1 MTTVHKKAS
10 KAIAFTVALRLP
22 FAGTAVALVLIALT
36 IVAAPTGTAGAREI
50 GAQAWPASQL
60 ESGLAVSGNPVG
72 VLDVRMAVHDD
83 STHTREFKEDDS
95 EKQYP
100 VHGFASSFIFYQTVS
115 IIIDDDGRGG
125 PGKTFEGEA
134 GGITT
139 PGAAG
144 YAGVLFTSDL
154 ERLYRET
161 VSFEYNA
168 VGPYLNINLFAG
180 DGGLLGHVQSGA
192 ISSLVGIGGGTG
204 AWR

>member
-1 MTTVHKKAS
+1 MTT
-10 KAIAFTVALRLP
+10 
-22 FAGTAVALVLIALT
+22 
-36 IVAAPTGTAGAREI
+36 
-50 GAQAWPASQL
+50 
-60 ESGLAVSGNPVG
+60 
-72 VLDVRMAVHDD
+72 
-83 STHTREFKEDDS
+83 
-95 EKQYP
+95 
-100 VHGFASSFIFYQTVS
+100 
-115 IIIDDDGRGG
+115 GRGG

-144 YAGVLFTSDL
+144 YAGVYSRAISSGSTARRF
-154 ERLYRET
+154 RLST
-161 VSFEYNA
+161 NA